1 MGPRGVRVSPSK
13 RLPVRDDSLEGR
25 VSRLETSVEGLHR
38 ENGNIAATLV
48 GHGEALSGLR
58 QVIDSVDGRLEQ
70 LAVLMERQVTQRE
83 ALDRAFESIGKHD
96 GRLVAVEQRI
106 AGLEA
111 HKSFVS
117 AAGSGVWQIII
128 RAASYGV
135 VAAVTALIAIAA
147 TGAAR

>member
-1 MGPRGVRVSPSK
+1 MSPAHRQPS
-13 RLPVRDDSLEGR
+13 RDLTLEGR
-25 VSRLETSVEGLHR
+25 VSRLETSVEALHK
-38 ENGNIAATLV
+38 ENSCIAATLSV
-48 GHGEALSGLR
+48 HGEALSGVRKVL
-58 QVIDSVDGRLEQ
+58 DAVDGRLEQ
-70 LAVLMERQVTQRE
+70 LAVLMERQVSQRE
-83 ALDRAFESIGKHD
+83 ALDRAFGDIGKHD

-111 HKSFVS
+111 HKSVVA

>member
-1 MGPRGVRVSPSK
+1 VRGVTGAKRV
-13 RLPVRDDSLEGR
+13 PVRDDSLEGR

-83 ALDRAFESIGKHD
+83 ALERAFSMLGKQD
-96 GRLVAVEQRI
+96 GRLSNVEHRL
-106 AGLEA
+106 AGLESQGA
-111 HKSFVS
+111 VVQ
-117 AAGSGVWQIII
+117 AAGSGIVAIVVRVIATGI
-128 RAASYGV
+128 
-135 VAAVTALIAIAA
+135 VAAVATVIALYASRGVA
-147 TGAAR
+147 